1 VGPLQ
6 GLRIIEIAGLGAAPY
21 AGMMLADMGADVIRV
36 ERMPPP
42 PALPDVLGRNR
53 RSIALDLKLP
63 QAVDTLLRLLDDA
76 DGLIEG
82 FRPGVMERLG
92 CGPDT
97 CLQRNPALV
106 YGRMTGW
113 GQDGPLSSTAGHDLN
128 YVALSGALHGIGQ
141 RGGKPVPPLNLIG
154 DFGGGLLLAYGM
166 ASAFFERARSG
177 QGQVIDAAM
186 LDAAASFM
194 AMFCGFLRMGFFE
207 EAPGESMLAGAA
219 PFYDTYQTA
228 DGGFVS
234 VAAIEPEF
242 YELLLGKLGLPS
254 EAHLAHGFKGTAA
267 PTETSDWPEMKDRLA
282 GIFRSRTRD
291 EWCELLEGTDACFAP
306 VLKLSEAA
314 CHPHNAAR
322 RTFADVAGIVQNM
335 PAPRFSRTA
344 ADRPRP
350 APVPGS
356 DTVPVLREAG
366 LSMSEIRM
374 LAAAGAI
381 AAGSDPEIG
390 NDTDAAEI
398 SS

>member
-1 VGPLQ
+1 MGPLK

-36 ERMPPP
+36 ERIPPP

-63 QAVDTLLRLLDDA
+63 QAVETLLRLLDGA

-92 CGPDT
+92 CGPET

-113 GQDGPLSSTAGHDLN
+113 GQEGPLSSAAGHDLN

-166 ASAFFERARSG
+166 ASAFFERTRSG
-177 QGQVIDAAM
+177 QGQVVDAAM

-207 EAPGESMLAGAA
+207 EAPGASMLAGAA
-219 PFYDTYQTA
+219 PFYDTYETA

-242 YELLLGKLGLPS
+242 YALLLDKLGLQS
-254 EAHLAHGFKGTAA
+254 DAYLAHGFKGTTAL
-267 PTETSDWPEMKDRLA
+267 TETSGWPEMKAQLA
-282 GIFRSRTRD
+282 EIFRSRTRAQ
-291 EWCELLEGTDACFAP
+291 WCELLEGTDACFAP
-306 VLKLSEAA
+306 VLTLSEAGS
-314 CHPHNAAR
+314 HPHNAAR
-322 RTFADVAGIVQNM
+322 QTFADVAGVVQNM
-335 PAPRFSRTA
+335 PAPRFSRA
-344 ADRPRP
+344 IADRPSP
-350 APVPGS
+350 APVPGA
-356 DTVPVLREAG
+356 DTVSVLLEAG
-366 LSMSEIRM
+366 LSMSEIGK
-374 LAAAGAI
+374 LAASAAI
-381 AAGSDPEIG
+381 AEVADAGTGGDSDTG
-390 NDTDAAEI
+390 KN